1 MSQELGGDGSASLK
15 GVRPAPAPMTFTGT
29 GAEYFGIWIV
39 NLLLTIVTIG
49 IYSSWAK
56 VRRLQYFYRHTEV
69 AGSTFDFHGDPVRI
83 FIGRLIALGMLIA
96 YNLSVRMHSV
106 MTLVVV
112 GAIAFIMPWLLRN
125 SFRFRLYNSS
135 WRGVRFHFR
144 GSVGSAYRVFLLNG
158 FLTLITAYLLAPFM
172 HQRVK
177 AYQHNNSWLG
187 QTRCSFHARPGEFYL
202 VYSLWL
208 AGLFLFGLLVAVS
221 GIGGM
226 FVAMSQA
233 KAHGGHPNPWVLI
246 KALLI
251 VYGAMIAVAVAIGP
265 IFHALITNLVW
276 RNTRIGEHRIEC
288 NIPPFGLVWIGI
300 SNLFLTVITL
310 GLYMPWAMVRLTK
323 FQLQAVT
330 LVPAS
335 DLQEIVAAE
344 PDDIGAVGEETA
356 TAFDFDISL

>member
-1 MSQELGGDGSASLK
+1 MSQELGGGTASGNGS
-15 GVRPAPAPMTFTGT
+15 RFAPAPVTFTGS

-69 AGSTFDFHGDPVRI
+69 AGSTFDFHGDPVKI
-83 FIGRLIALGMLIA
+83 FIGRLIALSMLIA
-96 YNLSVRMHSV
+96 YNVSVRMQSV
-106 MTLVVV
+106 LTLVVV
-112 GAIAFIMPWLLRN
+112 GAIGVVMPWLLRN

-144 GSVGSAYRVFLLNG
+144 GGVGSAYRVFLLNG
-158 FLTLITAYLLAPFM
+158 FLTLITLYIMAPFM

-187 QTRCSFHARPGEFYL
+187 RTRCSFHATAGEFYL
-202 VYSLWL
+202 VYLV
-208 AGLFLFGLLVAVS
+208 LLGGIFALGVLIGVT
-221 GIGGM
+221 GIGGV
-226 FVAMSQA
+226 FAALSQA
-233 KAHGGHPNPWVLI
+233 KAHGTHPNPFAVI
-246 KALLI
+246 RA
-251 VYGAMIAVAVAIGP
+251 IAVIYGVVILAAISIGP
-265 IFHALITNLVW
+265 VFHALITNLIW

-288 NIPPFGLVWIGI
+288 NIPVLGLVWIGI
-300 SNLFLTVITL
+300 SNFFLTVITL
-310 GLYMPWAMVRLTK
+310 GLFMPWAMVRLTK
-323 FQLQAVT
+323 FQLQSVT
-330 LVPAS
+330 VIPAG

-344 PDDIGAVGEETA
+344 PDKISAVGEETA